1 MSAFISTTGTPDWMM
16 VMISPN
22 VGVITQSL
30 KDEDASVS
38 VLSELIVLSWTG
50 TVLIGSETNV

>member
-1 MSAFISTTGTPDWMM
+1 
-16 VMISPN
+16 MISPN